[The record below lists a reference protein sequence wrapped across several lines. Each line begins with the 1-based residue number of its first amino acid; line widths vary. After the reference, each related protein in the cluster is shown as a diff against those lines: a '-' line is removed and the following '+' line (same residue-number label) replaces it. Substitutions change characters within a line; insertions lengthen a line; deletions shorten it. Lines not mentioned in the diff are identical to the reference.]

1 MSAFLSLHDE
11 FRYQNLS
18 SMFPVLTSLG
28 WDTAFPAVVRGR
40 FGQPPPECSPIPYT
54 PPHSYT
60 KPPQTSYHQ
69 PA

>member
-1 MSAFLSLHDE
+1 
-11 FRYQNLS
+11 
-18 SMFPVLTSLG
+18 MFTVLTSLG
-28 WDTAFPAVVRGR
+28 WDTAFPAVVRGQ
-40 FGQPPPECSPIPYT
+40 FGQPPPECSPVLYT